1 MRNDSPLTDLQAST
15 PLTPSTQEA
24 GPLSVRKWGR
34 PSKEKHTLR
43 TADIHLYF
51 TADELAEIGRQAK
64 LLGLNRQD
72 YARDMLVGDRAALAR
87 RQPLPGETAQQFAL
101 LRETI
106 EQQKQLLRAVNRVEL
121 DANVDQVLKAGLSE
135 LLHLFSRC
143 HAHVNEHIE
152 SHGLRAT
159 LYRSQ
164 LLLEQTMALFSA
176 AGTKPVQQIGQV
188 QQKQL
193 LHWQLLQQALEKGLA
208 RP

>member
-1 MRNDSPLTDLQAST
+1 MPNDSPLTDSQAST
-15 PLTPSTQEA
+15 SMMPSTPEA
-24 GPLSVRKWGR
+24 GQLLVRKRGR
-34 PSKEKHTLR
+34 PTKETHTLR

-51 TADELAEIGRQAK
+51 TADELAEIDGQAK
-64 LLGLNRQD
+64 ILGLNRQD

-87 RQPLPGETAQQFAL
+87 RQPLPEETAQQFAW
-101 LRETI
+101 LREAI

-121 DANVDQVLKAGLSE
+121 DVNVDDVLKAGLSE
-135 LLHLFSRC
+135 LLQLFSRF

-159 LYRSQ
+159 VYRSQ

-176 AGTKPVQQIGQV
+176 AGTEPVQQIGQV

>member
-1 MRNDSPLTDLQAST
+1 MRNDSPLTDSQALT
-15 PLTPSTQEA
+15 PMTPSTSEA
-24 GPLSVRKWGR
+24 GLRSARKRGR

-51 TADELAEIGRQAK
+51 TADELAEIDGQAK
-64 LLGLNRQD
+64 ILGLNRQD
-72 YARDMLVGDRAALAR
+72 YARDMLVGDRAALSR
-87 RQPLPGETAQQFAL
+87 RQPLPEETAQQFAL

-121 DANVDQVLKAGLSE
+121 DVNVDDVLKAGLSE
-135 LLHLFSRC
+135 LLQLFSRF

-164 LLLEQTMALFSA
+164 LLLEQTMALFSTA
-176 AGTKPVQQIGQV
+176 STEPVQQIGRV

-193 LHWQLLQQALEKGLA
+193 LHWQLLQQALEKGLT
-208 RP
+208 